1 MGLPIFMDNIA
12 GLPAA
17 SLEPAAASES
27 RPTAAIP
34 AAFREVI
41 AALDLPA
48 ALEGA
53 ESDGREL
60 NG

>member
-1 MGLPIFMDNIA
+1 MDDRP

-17 SLEPAAASES
+17 GLEPAAAPES
-27 RPTAAIP
+27 RPAAAIP
-34 AAFREVI
+34 DAFREVI

-48 ALEGA
+48 ALEG
-53 ESDGREL
+53 EELDRREL